1 MDEIKSRFVVP
12 NCKRFTGYK
21 PCEPYKICPCEEPIP
36 YGHRLLIVNLDH
48 MGSVLM
54 TTAMLPGIKRKY
66 PESTI
71 HWITRENALSLL
83 QNNPYLDVVW
93 EWNSENRMILSQ
105 MVFDEV
111 LNGDKNRNSAA
122 FTASLKSEVKL
133 GFQMNENG
141 AIVPYNPEARYNYRM
156 GLDDN
161 LKFWQNMRTGPEI
174 LAETWKL
181 PYRLDEYVLRLTED
195 EETFCKEFR
204 KGLGVEKGK
213 LIVGFN
219 TGCSSE
225 YPLKKMTVDQH
236 VYLIRRI
243 ARQLPETKMLLLGGK
258 EDTEINRKIKKQVKD
273 KVIEMP
279 TSEGLRSGIL
289 YVNLC
294 DLVVSGDSL
303 GMHIA
308 IGLKKNVVV
317 WFGVSCGAEVEL
329 YNRGSK
335 ILSDLECSPCWKKEC
350 QDPRCINALN
360 LDSIFQ
366 AVARYH
372 KAFTGS
378 IVS

>member
-1 MDEIKSRFVVP
+1 
-12 NCKRFTGYK
+12 
-21 PCEPYKICPCEEPIP
+21 
-36 YGHRLLIVNLDH
+36 
-48 MGSVLM
+48 
-54 TTAMLPGIKRKY
+54 
-66 PESTI
+66 
-71 HWITRENALSLL
+71 
-83 QNNPYLDVVW
+83 
-93 EWNSENRMILSQ
+93 
-105 MVFDEV
+105 
-111 LNGDKNRNSAA
+111 
-122 FTASLKSEVKL
+122 
-133 GFQMNENG
+133 
-141 AIVPYNPEARYNYRM
+141 M